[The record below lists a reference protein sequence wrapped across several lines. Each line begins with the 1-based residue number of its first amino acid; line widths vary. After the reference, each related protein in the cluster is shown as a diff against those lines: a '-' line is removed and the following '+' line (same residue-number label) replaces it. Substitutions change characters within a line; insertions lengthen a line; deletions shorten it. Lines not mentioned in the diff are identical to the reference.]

1 MVVKPSQ
8 MKEFKEFFHMA
19 WFYDQSK
26 KKEKNMARVIF
37 MHFDEK
43 TDGVYDAKIG
53 EPIVRLAKEKGV
65 PVPADTKDYANSLI
79 YVENLADEEPT
90 SYMEDEELDVLV
102 SLGAITKDEAEQ
114 CQQFTISP
122 KIRVAPMM
130 LIKGD
135 ILVKPY
141 KK

>member
-1 MVVKPSQ
+1 
-8 MKEFKEFFHMA
+8 MA
-19 WFYDQSK
+19 K
-26 KKEKNMARVIF
+26 VIF
-37 MHFDEK
+37 MHFDTV

-65 PVPADTKDYANSLI
+65 PIPADTKDYSKSLI
-79 YVENLADEEPT
+79 KVENLADEEPT
-90 SYMEDEELDVLV
+90 SYMEDEELDILV
-102 SLGAITKDEAEQ
+102 ELGAITADEAVQ

-122 KIRVAPMM
+122 KVRIAPMM

-141 KK
+141 ILK